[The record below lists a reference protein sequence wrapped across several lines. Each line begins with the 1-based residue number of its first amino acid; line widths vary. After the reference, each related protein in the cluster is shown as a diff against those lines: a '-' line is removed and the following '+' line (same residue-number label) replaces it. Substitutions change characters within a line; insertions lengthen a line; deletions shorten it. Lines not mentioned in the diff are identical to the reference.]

1 MIHPPD
7 HLQTCKRG
15 LTRFHNICL
24 FKHLFTIVFLILL
37 TLNLACMSAGDCHL
51 VCGGLLGVGH
61 DALVGQPVH
70 VAVEQRLEEAD
81 DVVVEEEEHH
91 QSNGHHDLRH
101 RPKLYTDEDT
111 AETYLQ

>member
-1 MIHPPD
+1 
-7 HLQTCKRG
+7 
-15 LTRFHNICL
+15 
-24 FKHLFTIVFLILL
+24 
-37 TLNLACMSAGDCHL
+37 MSAGDCHL

-101 RPKLYTDEDT
+101 RPTLYIDEDT
-111 AETYLQ
+111 AEKHPHTMSNAMKQ